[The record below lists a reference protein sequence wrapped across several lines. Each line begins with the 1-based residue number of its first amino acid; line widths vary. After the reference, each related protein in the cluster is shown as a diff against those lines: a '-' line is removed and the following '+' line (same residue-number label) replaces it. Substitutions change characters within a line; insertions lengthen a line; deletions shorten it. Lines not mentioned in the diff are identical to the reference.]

1 MKMMGIYLITNR
13 INGKKY
19 VGQSKNIKQRWKEH
33 ISRERN
39 TMIHNAIKK
48 YGEENFYFKILER
61 CPEEKLTERERF
73 YYNKLKPEYN
83 AIYPE
88 ENPMNYEYIRIKQ
101 KEAVNTEE
109 YKKMM
114 SNKSKENFT
123 KEKLIKLVES
133 SHTKEAQEKRL
144 KTQNSFEYKNRASN
158 IHKKLWQNKE
168 YREKVLPLVRKNL
181 EETRKKEEVIE
192 KIRKTS
198 KERWENPEYRKHI
211 IEETIAKQRKKI
223 KIYNANE
230 EMIFDSTLE
239 ASKWFEKKGK
249 NQVSARTMIS
259 GIINGKG
266 KSVYGYLVE
275 LL

>member
-1 MKMMGIYLITNR
+1 MQMIGIYLITNR

-33 ISRERN
+33 ILKERN

-48 YGEENFYFKILER
+48 YGEENFDFKILER
-61 CPEEKLTERERF
+61 CPKEKLTERERF

-101 KEAVNTEE
+101 KKAVNTEE

-114 SNKSKENFT
+114 SSKAKENFT
-123 KEKLIKLVES
+123 KEKMIKLVGS

-144 KTQNSFEYKNRASN
+144 KTQNSIEYKTKAS
-158 IHKKLWQNKE
+158 IRHKEMWKNSE
-168 YREKVLPLVRKNL
+168 YRNKVLPLIKKTLEKN
-181 EETRKKEEVIE
+181 RQNKEVIE

-198 KERWENPEYRKHI
+198 KKRWENPEYRKHI
-211 IEETIAKQRKKI
+211 IEETKAKKRKKI

-230 EMIFDSTLE
+230 EIIFDSTLE

-249 NQVSARTMIS
+249 NQVSARAMIS